1 ESSADFSAEEAEEVA
16 RIVGIGAV
24 KYADLSVAHDTSY
37 TFDLDRMLAPFGN
50 TAPYLQ
56 YAGARIRSI
65 GRKAEAEGVSAAE
78 LATARSE
85 EHTSELQ
92 SRFDLVC
99 RLLLEKKKTP
109 AQELQHT

>member
-1 ESSADFSAEEAEEVA
+1 KILRTRSGKPLRLAELLDEAIARAKATLEESNVEFSPEEADEVA

-37 TFDLDRMLAPFGN
+37 TFDLDRMLAPIGN

-65 GRKAEAEGVSAAE
+65 
-78 LATARSE
+78 
-85 EHTSELQ
+85 
-92 SRFDLVC
+92 
-99 RLLLEKKKTP
+99 
-109 AQELQHT
+109 